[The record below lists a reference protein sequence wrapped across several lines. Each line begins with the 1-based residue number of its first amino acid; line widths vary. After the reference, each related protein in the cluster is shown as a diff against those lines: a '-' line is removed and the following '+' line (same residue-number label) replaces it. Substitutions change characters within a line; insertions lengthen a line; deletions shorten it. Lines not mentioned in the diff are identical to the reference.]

1 MDDLK
6 QTVTKLLEANQIK
19 RNSHSWR
26 DYENAKFHLEELDLD
41 SIEYHDACQIIAE
54 YLGVDKPGKKAIIN

>member
-6 QTVTKLLEANQIK
+6 QTIIKLLEDNHIRK
-19 RNSHSWR
+19 GSHSWR

-41 SIEYHDACQIIAE
+41 SIQWHDACVIAAE
-54 YLGVDKPGKKAIIN
+54 WVGV